1 MTGSA
6 IPASLISAYE
16 ATDYRV
22 LEPVAFTMKIGRRSP
37 ELEDLYRR
45 TGAKTATVIT
55 AWNPRS
61 EKKTVAENAAAQARL
76 IADLEA
82 AGLAHLP
89 ALGADP
95 KGDWKSEV
103 SLLVLDA
110 MKETVE
116 TLGRKY
122 GQNCIVWVEADAVP
136 SLLFCADAV
145 GDRTSVP
152 QSDQD

>member
-6 IPASLISAYE
+6 IPASLIRAYE

-22 LEPVAFTMKIGRRSP
+22 LEPAPFIMKIGRRSL

-45 TGAKTATVIT
+45 TGARTATVIT

-61 EKKTVAENAAAQARL
+61 EKRTDAENDAAQANL
-76 IADLEA
+76 IGDLER

-95 KGDWKSEV
+95 KGEWKGEV

-110 MKETVE
+110 PKETVE
-116 TLGRKY
+116 ALGRKY
-122 GQNCIVWVEADAVP
+122 GQNCIVCVEADAVP
-136 SLLFCADAV
+136 RLVFL
-145 GDRTSVP
+145 R
-152 QSDQD
+152 

>member
-1 MTGSA
+1 MRAGFVMTGSA
-6 IPASLISAYE
+6 IPASLISAYK

-22 LEPVAFTMKIGRRSP
+22 LEPVAFTMKIGRRSH

-45 TGAKTATVIT
+45 TGARTATVIT

-61 EKKTVAENAAAQARL
+61 EKKTDAENAAAQASL

-95 KGDWKSEV
+95 KGEWKGEV

-110 MKETVE
+110 TKEAVE
-116 TLGRKY
+116 ALGRNY

-136 SLLFCADAV
+136 VLLFL
-145 GDRTSVP
+145 R
-152 QSDQD
+152 

>member
-1 MTGSA
+1 MPDGAMTSSA
-6 IPASLISAYE
+6 IPASLIRAYE

-22 LEPVAFTMKIGRRSP
+22 LEPAAFTMKIGRPSP
-37 ELEDLYRR
+37 ELENLYRR
-45 TGAKTATVIT
+45 AGARTATIIT

-61 EKKTVAENAAAQARL
+61 EKKTDAENAAAQAKL
-76 IADLEA
+76 IADLDQ

-95 KGDWKSEV
+95 KGEWKGEV

-110 MKETVE
+110 PKETVE
-116 TLGRKY
+116 ALGRKY

-136 SLLFCADAV
+136 LLVFL
-145 GDRTSVP
+145 R
-152 QSDQD
+152 